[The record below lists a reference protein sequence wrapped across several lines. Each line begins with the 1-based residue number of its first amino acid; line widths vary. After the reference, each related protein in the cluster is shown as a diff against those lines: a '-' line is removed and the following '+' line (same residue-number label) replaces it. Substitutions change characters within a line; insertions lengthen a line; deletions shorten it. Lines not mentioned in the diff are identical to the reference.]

1 MYDTYTYDIKYN
13 VELFYI
19 IMKYGNFPCFVKRN
33 VQKSARLLARWQPKL
48 KNWHAVWHTPS

>member
-1 MYDTYTYDIKYN
+1 MYDTYTYDNKYN

-33 VQKSARLLARWQPKL
+33 VQKIG
-48 KNWHAVWHTPS
+48 TPSGTLAT